1 MADELADPTAST
13 AVLKALAN
21 PLRRAIMRALLRLES
36 ARATDLSRELD
47 VPANKLSFHL
57 RALAAAD
64 LIREDPSLARDKR
77 DRVWAPAPR
86 NINIGSPEH
95 PVEDEALGLA
105 AIHGIVDDHL
115 ALVSRTAAWSMEYV
129 TGRQTEEHAMFVH
142 TNVRLTTDEFERLN
156 ERLLE
161 VINEFRE
168 AHDASAGDTHLYEID
183 IIAADETV

>member
-1 MADELADPTAST
+1 MAAELEEPSAST

-21 PLRRAIMRALLRLES
+21 PIRRAILKALLRLES

-57 RALAAAD
+57 RTLADAG

-86 NINIGSPEH
+86 NINIGGPEH

-105 AIHGIVDDHL
+105 AVHGIVDDHL
-115 ALVSRTAAWSMEYV
+115 ALVTRTAAWTMEYV
-129 TGRQTEEHAMFVH
+129 TGRQTEAHATFVH

-156 ERLLE
+156 KRLLE
-161 VINEFRE
+161 VINDFRD
-168 AHDASAGDTHLYEID
+168 AHDATAEGTHLYEID
-183 IIAADETV
+183 IVAADETV